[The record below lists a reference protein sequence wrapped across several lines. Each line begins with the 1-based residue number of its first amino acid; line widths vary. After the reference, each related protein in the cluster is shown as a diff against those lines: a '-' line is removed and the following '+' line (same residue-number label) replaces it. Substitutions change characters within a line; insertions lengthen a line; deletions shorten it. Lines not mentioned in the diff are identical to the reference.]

1 MELHARPDVGAL
13 DRVNTPP
20 TGAGAIP
27 MSALSD
33 LNINDRAGMTT
44 SQAGTVQGS
53 GLTGLTTGTSGYR
66 QQGQA
71 GYALGGRR
79 EETQAA
85 YYATSPTSTTTSA
98 RGARFSDA
106 SDIGVLGGSTAGSTG
121 FRGSGVELRPGS
133 GSGVQAETTLFGQR
147 GIAEGVMGND
157 VSVVRQDQSEY
168 VCSRKTFTEVRP
180 SAIQ

>member
-1 MELHARPDVGAL
+1 
-13 DRVNTPP
+13 
-20 TGAGAIP
+20 
-27 MSALSD
+27 MSALSGLD
-33 LNINDRAGMTT
+33 INDRAGMTT

-53 GLTGLTTGTSGYR
+53 GLTGLTAGTSGYR

-79 EETQAA
+79 DETEAA

-106 SDIGVLGGSTAGSTG
+106 SDAGVLGGSTAGSSG

-133 GSGVQAETTLFGQR
+133 GSGVAAETPLFGQR
-147 GIAEGVMGND
+147 AIAEGVVGATYTSG
-157 VSVVRQDQSEY
+157 VSVVREDQSEY

-180 SAIQ
+180 SAAVVSSSTAD